1 MDLLQK
7 VQETKDLEIITNN
20 QKQNEKVLPDL
31 HRP

>member
-7 VQETKDLEIITNN
+7 VQETKDLEIISNN
-20 QKQNEKVLPDL
+20 QKQNEKVLLDL